1 MNKKKQLNQAVAKMI
16 EIGAASKSEAEM
28 FEKMRGLSRKDRRIL
43 MREGK
48 KRKEKKPDNN

>member
-48 KRKEKKPDNN
+48 KRKEKERE